1 MAWRDYSRQVLVE
14 MMMMMK
20 RRMMELL
27 WPSWLHLQSQIV
39 MMSLPRMRSSL
50 PQIMRSRSHSMIS
63 TTSIR
68 ISADMLANVCGE
80 SAVIMHNSI
89 VWVCSTLLVNK
100 MNNHHPNHVNL
111 DANNNSL
118 GIPQEEIPQGKGGG
132 QTMKQ

>member
-1 MAWRDYSRQVLVE
+1 MAWPDYNRQVLVE
-14 MMMMMK
+14 MMMMK
-20 RRMMELL
+20 RRMKELL
-27 WPSWLHLQSQIV
+27 WPSWLPLQSQIV
-39 MMSLPRMRSSL
+39 MMSQL
-50 PQIMRSRSHSMIS
+50 MIS

-68 ISADMLANVCGE
+68 ISADMLAIVCGE

-118 GIPQEEIPQGKGGG
+118 GIPQEETHQGKGGG